1 MNRRIKRR
9 NGVDERMGRRD
20 RHRSSHPATQPFLPL
35 LFLIALTLLPLPT
48 LARESL
54 ENLKDPNYW
63 SQLCTLLSTTKPE
76 EALTACERA
85 IELRQGDPQLW
96 ARYGQLQVK
105 LKKYPEALASLT
117 QAVKRQSKYAQ
128 ALTDQC
134 VAWIAL
140 KQKDAAILACEQ
152 ALKINRYWGN
162 RSPVIAQHYR
172 SVAIDQPEVYQ
183 QAVQF
188 YDQALTEKPN
198 DSLTLFYRAEALEK
212 IGKDAAAIESSELA
226 LKGNG
231 NWDPETPMR
240 AWYVRGL
247 AHRNLSQ
254 LEFAAQAFDQAIHLE
269 PNDGDSWFQLGQ
281 TLRQLKRP
289 TEALVALNRAV
300 ELQPKAAQ
308 VLLAQCIVLN
318 QLQQAEAAL
327 AACQKA
333 IQGDSNWQPADIAQA
348 WNQQSQALTVL
359 GKLEEALAAANRAV
373 GMRPDWAEA
382 WSDRSVVLWYLQK
395 YDEALASVQ
404 KSLELNS
411 QDARAWANQ
420 GRILRSLNQPENA
433 LAAYAES
440 LKRDPQDAGTWA
452 NQSVV
457 QWSLGDYPAALDSAN
472 QAITANPK
480 LAQGWQ
486 NRAVALVA
494 LENYPEA
501 QASYE
506 QAVSLDAKNADAWTG
521 LGLVLAQQKQYEAA
535 MESLQTALN
544 LNPNNL
550 VAQQALKAITEAQQQ
565 SSLTKP

>member
-1 MNRRIKRR
+1 MISPPRFT
-9 NGVDERMGRRD
+9 
-20 RHRSSHPATQPFLPL
+20 SSPLHSTSLPRFLASQRPPL
-35 LFLIALTLLPLPT
+35 SLFLLTLSLLLPLPA
-48 LARESL
+48 LAQGSL

-76 EALTACERA
+76 EALPACERA
-85 IELRQGDPQLW
+85 IELRQRDPQLW

-105 LKKYPEALASLT
+105 LQKYPEALASLA
-117 QAVKRQSKYAQ
+117 QAVKQQPRYAQ

-134 VAWIAL
+134 IAWVAL
-140 KQKDAAILACEQ
+140 KQKEAAILACEE
-152 ALKINRYWGN
+152 ALKQDRYWGN
-162 RSPVIAQHYR
+162 RSSVIAQRYR
-172 SVAIDQPEVYQ
+172 SIAIDQPEVYE

-188 YDQALTEKPN
+188 YDQALATKPN

-212 IGKDAAAIESSELA
+212 LGKHAMAIESSQLA
-226 LKGNG
+226 LQGNG
-231 NWDPETPMR
+231 NWEPEIPMR

-247 AHRNLSQ
+247 AHRNENQ
-254 LEFAAQAFDQAIHLE
+254 LEFAVQSFDQAIHLE
-269 PNDGDSWFQLGQ
+269 PNDGNSWFQLGQ

-308 VLLAQCIVLN
+308 VLLVQCMVLN

-348 WNQQSQALTVL
+348 WNQQSRALTVL

-373 GMRPDWAEA
+373 GMLPNWAEA
-382 WSDRSVVLWYLQK
+382 WSDRAVVLWYLKQ

-404 KSLELNS
+404 KSLALNP

-457 QWSLGDYPAALDSAN
+457 QWSLGNYSAALDSAN

-480 LAQGWQ
+480 LSQGWQ

-494 LENYPEA
+494 LEDYPEA

-506 QAVSLDAKNADAWTG
+506 QAVSLDPKNAEAWTG
-521 LGLVLAQQKQYEAA
+521 LGLVLARQEQYEAA
-535 MESLQTALN
+535 IESLQTALS
-544 LNPNNL
+544 LNPNHL

-565 SSLTKP
+565 SSTTKP